1 MHLTRFLTTAAV
13 AALLAGAAQ
22 AQTPAP
28 ATKAPAQPPAAAAP
42 ADATAGA
49 TAAAKVTAA
58 GDIVETAKASGQFT
72 TFLKAAEATNLTGL
86 LKTNKNLTVFAP
98 TDAAFAALPAG
109 ELEKL
114 MLPENKA
121 QLQKLM
127 IYHIVNAPVT
137 SADFKGSTR
146 KAATVA
152 GPSVELSGGETAM
165 VNDATIVQADIAA
178 SNGILH
184 VVDKVLMP
192 GAASATS
199 SAATASTTAPAA
211 PQTPAAPA
219 TTDAKPADPATPAKA
234 TPPKDKLAALSGSPA
249 QCLAQQTQEM
259 APSPIAPKEPA
270 ADAEAAVQDESA
282 TPPPAADQAG
292 ADVAAQEPT
301 TPPAGEMA
309 PAPDTAPP
317 AADAM
322 TPPAGDTMA
331 APATSAAPA
340 ATAGADASTAVAATT
355 TTTVTMQPVA
365 DTPENRALYKPLS
378 NAGKRSKAKGN

>member
-13 AALLAGAAQ
+13 AALLAGGAQAQ
-22 AQTPAP
+22 AQTPAAP
-28 ATKAPAQPPAAAAP
+28 ATKTPAPAVGTQAPAAAP
-42 ADATAGA
+42 GA
-49 TAAAKVTAA
+49 TAAAKVIPA
-58 GDIVETAKASGQFT
+58 GDIVDTAKASGQFT

-152 GPSVELSGGETAM
+152 GPSVELSGGETPM

-184 VVDKVLMP
+184 VVNKVLMP
-192 GAASATS
+192 GAASAVAS
-199 SAATASTTAPAA
+199 GAAASTTAAETPATPPAA
-211 PQTPAAPA
+211 
-219 TTDAKPADPATPAKA
+219 DAKPAATPKA
-234 TPPKDKLAALSGSPA
+234 PPPKDKLAALEAA
-249 QCLAQQTQEM
+249 QCLTQENKEM
-259 APSPIAPKEPA
+259 APSPVTEPE
-270 ADAEAAVQDESA
+270 ADAKAAVKDEAA
-282 TPPPAADQAG
+282 TPPPAADQVG
-292 ADVAAQEPT
+292 ADAAAQEPP
-301 TPPAGEMA
+301 TPPAGE
-309 PAPDTAPP
+309 PAPPP
-317 AADAM
+317 AAEQAPTPEAAPSDAATPPATDAM
-322 TPPAGDTMA
+322 T
-331 APATSAAPA
+331 APA
-340 ATAGADASTAVAATT
+340 ATPGADVSAAVTATT
-355 TTTVTMQPVA
+355 VAMQPVA
-365 DTPENRALYKPLS
+365 DTPENRAKYKPLS